1 MLIFGDEARRSDVTR
16 NVQEEMT
23 EMSFAAFARPESNET
38 TKKLTSMVT
47 DSEAIE
53 LAIQAGKSHCQGRR
67 DAPLRDLV
75 AAIEDVAG
83 QGVIAGGRYVSGQ
96 RVNLRV
102 GPGNGNAVVAQLK
115 RGEPA
120 TVLSDRE
127 SWYQLQTADSAVSGW
142 IFGKFLAVQLPEQG
156 DKPP

>member
-1 MLIFGDEARRSDVTR
+1 MLKYLVAAPAAFFFVMLIFGDEARRSDVTR

-47 DSEAIE
+47 DSEVIE

-75 AAIEDVAG
+75 AAIEDDAG
-83 QGVIAGGRYVSGQ
+83 QEVIADGWYVSGE
-96 RVNLRV
+96 RVNLRA
-102 GPGNGNAVVAQLK
+102 GPETGIAESPPQCLVI
-115 RGEPA
+115 A
-120 TVLSDRE
+120 TVGTKSRPL
-127 SWYQLQTADSAVSGW
+127 TARFPA
-142 IFGKFLAVQLPEQG
+142 
-156 DKPP
+156 